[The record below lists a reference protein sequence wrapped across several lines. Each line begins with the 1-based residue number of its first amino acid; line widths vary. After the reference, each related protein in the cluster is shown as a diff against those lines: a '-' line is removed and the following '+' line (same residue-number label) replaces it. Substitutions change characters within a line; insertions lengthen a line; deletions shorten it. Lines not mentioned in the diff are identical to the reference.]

1 MGGSLVRQFN
11 LSEPE
16 LWRRFIAPLMA
27 GRDFTY
33 EGHEFIPTRT
43 RITILDGPSLRADQL
58 ALGRGWQNAQRLG
71 RDVTEALLATA
82 RERARLERAGRE
94 RAEPGG
100 AAAAPG
106 LAEILRER
114 LIGRLSAGSVAAGE
128 IAALAAE
135 LMPSGGEGERR
146 LAAQRAA
153 WMVMERGFAELSP
166 CEPQAQQAPPEGP
179 SGR

>member
-1 MGGSLVRQFN
+1 MGASLVRQFN
-11 LSEPE
+11 LSEAE

-43 RITILDGPSLRADQL
+43 RITILDGPNLRADQL

-82 RERARLERAGRE
+82 RQRTQNS
-94 RAEPGG
+94 
-100 AAAAPG
+100 AATAASAPV
-106 LAEILRER
+106 EILRER
-114 LIGRLSAGSVAAGE
+114 LIGRLCAGPVAAGE

-135 LMPSGGEGERR
+135 LMPSSGEDDRR
-146 LAAQRAA
+146 MAAQRAA
-153 WMVMERGFAELSP
+153 WMLIERGLAELSP
-166 CEPQAQQAPPEGP
+166 CEPQVQQVPAEGP